1 MDQFVKL
8 IPNTGASFT
17 ELADSLSNTV
27 VKSCRPY
34 DANLPPTAPSQGSV
48 MLYMDTK
55 TMGEASALPHCRLP
69 PFQKTWV
76 TRFLHAFVKARV
88 DGVGEDASQDGGVSV

>member
-48 MLYMDTK
+48 MLFMDTK

-76 TRFLHAFVKARV
+76 TRFLHAFVKARF